1 MKLPTLGPSATTTQR
16 EAKAVLYFGS
26 LQPAV
31 IHDGEYSVA
40 CQFQRASEHSS
51 DKGMVYMAVVGS
63 VRGRDRARGCLI
75 PIAGVEDDQEQV
87 KKPSGTQ
94 RRHQAETQAWIR

>member
-1 MKLPTLGPSATTTQR
+1 MCKGWEYHTTAVKLPTLGPSATTTQR

-40 CQFQRASEHSS
+40 CQSQRASERASEHSS
-51 DKGMVYMAVVGS
+51 DKGMVYMAVVVS
-63 VRGRDRARGCLI
+63 VRGRDRAR
-75 PIAGVEDDQEQV
+75 VV
-87 KKPSGTQ
+87 
-94 RRHQAETQAWIR
+94 